1 MTHVLII
8 DDDAATLESLAEALE
23 LAGFSVAT
31 ASGGE
36 AGLREAQRRRPEVAL
51 VDYQMPGMTGAEVI
65 ERLHAIPS
73 LGGIC
78 TILATAWP
86 DLPEGIDPSVIV
98 VEKPFSIAALLHVLA
113 RCGVRPE
120 LDGLSVR

>member
-1 MTHVLII
+1 VIHVLII
-8 DDDAATLESLAEALE
+8 DDDAATLDSLAEALE

-36 AGLREAQRRRPEVAL
+36 AGLREAQRRRPAVVL
-51 VDYQMPGMTGAEVI
+51 VDYQMPGMTGAEFI
-65 ERLHAIPS
+65 ERMYAIPS
-73 LGGIC
+73 LAGVC
-78 TILATAWP
+78 AILATAWP

-98 VEKPFSIAALLHVLA
+98 VEKPFSITSLLHVLA

-120 LDGLSVR
+120 GDSLSMQ